1 MFNSLFSK
9 VMHWIDDGVHVL
21 ILVAGVCFVS
31 WSAIEA
37 IA

>member
-1 MFNSLFSK
+1 MFHSVFSK
-9 VMHWIDDGVHVL
+9 AVHWIDDGVHVL
-21 ILVAGVCFVS
+21 IVVAAVSFVS

>member
-9 VMHWIDDGVHVL
+9 VVHWIDDGVHVL
-21 ILVAGVCFVS
+21 ILVAGIGFVT
-31 WSAIEA
+31 WSAFEA